1 MRRIG
6 YVVAV
11 VIAQAAAVASAQSLG
26 QAAQN
31 EKKKRETPAAE
42 GKAPA
47 DKAKDK
53 NKKVYTGEDLD
64 SYAASRPDDAGA
76 SAKPAGE
83 AAAVELEAPS
93 TSEPRGDGR
102 SPMGIAD
109 TSEGRAAQERSWRS
123 RAKAAQAAVT
133 AAERELKSAESQ
145 RGLLGPGPLPATS
158 GQNPAVWADKA
169 NESDARLARART
181 ALEAAKKNLEQFEEE
196 ARRAGIPP
204 GWTR

>member
-42 GKAPA
+42 GKTPTE
-47 DKAKDK
+47 DAKNKKD
-53 NKKVYTGEDLD
+53 KKVYTGEDLD

-83 AAAVELEAPS
+83 AATVELEVPS
-93 TSEPRGDGR
+93 TSEPRADGR
-102 SPMGIAD
+102 SPMGLAD

-123 RAKAAQAAVT
+123 RAKAAQAAVA
-133 AAERELKSAESQ
+133 AAEGEVKSAESQ
-145 RGLLGPGPLPATS
+145 RGLLGPGPQTYQ
-158 GQNPAVWADKA
+158 GQNEWARSA
-169 NESDARLARART
+169 NAADARLARART
-181 ALEAAKKNLEQFEEE
+181 ALETAKKNLEKFEEE

-204 GWTR
+204 GWIR

>member
-83 AAAVELEAPS
+83 AATVELEVPS
-93 TSEPRGDGR
+93 TSEPRADGR

-109 TSEGRAAQERSWRS
+109 TSEGRAVQERSWRS
-123 RAKAAQAAVT
+123 RAKAAQAAVA
-133 AAERELKSAESQ
+133 AAESELKSAESQ
-145 RGLLGPGPLPATS
+145 RGALGPGPQQYQ
-158 GQNPAVWADKA
+158 GQNEWARSA
-169 NESDARLARART
+169 NAADARLARART
-181 ALEAAKKNLEQFEEE
+181 ALETAKKNLEKFEEE

-204 GWTR
+204 GWIR